1 MDDGRSVVAPHRRR
15 FAVDHSGIP
24 LDHVGSYSIDPA
36 ALPGNIDNFM
46 GVAQVPIGLA
56 GPLLVDGEHAAGE
69 FYVPLA
75 PPRGTLV
82 ASYNRGMRL
91 LRACGGVTT
100 IVVDDRM
107 QRAPAFTF
115 ADARE
120 ARRFGEWVEQHHD
133 EIKAVHAAN
142 ALAALFV
149 ACGQDAANVAESQAA
164 LTYTQLLDNGDFY
177 YSITLPSLIVATYGG
192 GTGLPT
198 QRECLELLGCYGPGK
213 VLKFAEICAAV
224 ALTGEISLGAAV
236 LQGDWVASHDTFG
249 RNLP

>member
-1 MDDGRSVVAPHRRR
+1 MAHSTPGRHDDAARPHDHDDGHVPRSHDHDDDYTAAMATERRR
-15 FAVDHSGIP
+15 FAVDHSGSP

-36 ALPGNIDNFM
+36 ALPGNIENFI

-75 PPRGTLV
+75 TTEGTLV

-100 IVVDDRM
+100 TVVDDRM

-115 ADARE
+115 TDARA

-133 EIKAVHAAN
+133 EIKAVA
-142 ALAALFV
+142 
-149 ACGQDAANVAESQAA
+149 DATSRVGRLRGIAQFHV
-164 LTYTQLLDNGDFY
+164 
-177 YSITLPSLIVATYGG
+177 
-192 GTGLPT
+192 
-198 QRECLELLGCYGPGK
+198 GP
-213 VLKFAEICAAV
+213 VRYLRF
-224 ALTGEISLGAAV
+224 
-236 LQGDWVASHDTFG
+236 D
-249 RNLP
+249 